1 MNSNINFNELWKG
14 QQADQPTT
22 QELQKKT
29 RKLKYTGLL
38 RMLFITLTF
47 VATALFVCWIWYKYK
62 PEMLTTK
69 IGMILTL
76 LALFIYGISFQLQF
90 PLLIKL
96 DSTENNAAYLD
107 NLLALKRK
115 QQQLQTTI
123 LNLYFILL
131 SSGILL
137 YMIEPSL
144 RMTVFWRIMSYALSI
159 IWFLFCWF
167 YLRPRQTK
175 KQQSKLDELI
185 KKYELLQS
193 QLS

>member
-1 MNSNINFNELWKG
+1 
-14 QQADQPTT
+14 
-22 QELQKKT
+22 
-29 RKLKYTGLL
+29 
-38 RMLFITLTF
+38 
-47 VATALFVCWIWYKYK
+47 
-62 PEMLTTK
+62 
-69 IGMILTL
+69 
-76 LALFIYGISFQLQF
+76 
-90 PLLIKL
+90 
-96 DSTENNAAYLD
+96 LD